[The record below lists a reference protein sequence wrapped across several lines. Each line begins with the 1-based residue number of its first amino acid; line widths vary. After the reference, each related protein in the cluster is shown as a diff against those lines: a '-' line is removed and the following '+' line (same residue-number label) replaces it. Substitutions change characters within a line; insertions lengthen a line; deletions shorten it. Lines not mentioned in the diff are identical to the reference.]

1 MSEEYS
7 DTNSGAVFPPFPDQ
21 KYILQGSLD
30 IEGAKHNVVVIK
42 GKTKKGVDIVKFYT
56 EFCAIFP
63 NDKTKETAPDYTG
76 KCNERFKFSEH
87 DIRIAAWVKEY
98 KDAKYMSLQ
107 MSEAK
112 PNEEKPIDV
121 KEKKSDSLDDILDDD
136 IPF

>member
-1 MSEEYS
+1 MVPS
-7 DTNSGAVFPPFPDQ
+7 AF
-21 KYILQGSLD
+21 
-30 IEGAKHNVVVIK
+30 
-42 GKTKKGVDIVKFYT
+42 
-56 EFCAIFP
+56 
-63 NDKTKETAPDYTG
+63 
-76 KCNERFKFSEH
+76 NERIKFSEH

-107 MSEAK
+107 ISEAK